1 MSRLDDRKWMNDPGP
16 VTDADWELTDAYLQR
31 LSDRGVEP
39 AALRS
44 PDARRQYEAWLAAH
58 APPSK

>member
-1 MSRLDDRKWMNDPGP
+1 MNDPGP

-58 APPSK
+58 APPTK